1 MIKRSL
7 VCGPFL
13 HDRGHLFGVSLCVG
27 GMMAF
32 LARRV
37 MMDCVCSGVNTLLC
51 VRAFFFEHR
60 SGLVNGLVGQ
70 GTTPSWLRGAVLGR
84 RAINACFFL
93 DANTSSF
100 SCCSAMLKKDLAC
113 ADCRA
118 FVDGCVISCH
128 VCFVVCFVFCAKTQ
142 ESKPMSNDYLL
153 QRIITDAKTLS
164 GKPIVRG
171 TRLSVEF
178 VLGLL
183 ASGASYQE
191 ILEEYNGLTQ
201 EDILACLLFATKSL
215 ETTTFMPLSLSEA

>member
-1 MIKRSL
+1 
-7 VCGPFL
+7 
-13 HDRGHLFGVSLCVG
+13 
-27 GMMAF
+27 
-32 LARRV
+32 
-37 MMDCVCSGVNTLLC
+37 
-51 VRAFFFEHR
+51 
-60 SGLVNGLVGQ
+60 
-70 GTTPSWLRGAVLGR
+70 
-84 RAINACFFL
+84 
-93 DANTSSF
+93 
-100 SCCSAMLKKDLAC
+100 
-113 ADCRA
+113 
-118 FVDGCVISCH
+118 
-128 VCFVVCFVFCAKTQ
+128 
-142 ESKPMSNDYLL
+142 MSNDYLL